1 MIIERVN
8 RVKYYVNKD
17 NIAKP
22 IAPMRISDTNF
33 RKLGQNRPV
42 DLSGNDLANT
52 LVQTDSRDLYYVDNK
67 YFPHKLVP
75 TKMTETE
82 LKNNNIQMGNGAYEW
97 RTGANILWNSLQEEK
112 EEEKEKE
119 IQPAPPLKAA
129 PTPVEIQPEEENEQ
143 TSLNENSIYIQLMQ
157 NYYLIAGIILI
168 IAISYLTYKK
178 YT

>member
-119 IQPAPPLKAA
+119 IQP
-129 PTPVEIQPEEENEQ
+129 EEENEQ